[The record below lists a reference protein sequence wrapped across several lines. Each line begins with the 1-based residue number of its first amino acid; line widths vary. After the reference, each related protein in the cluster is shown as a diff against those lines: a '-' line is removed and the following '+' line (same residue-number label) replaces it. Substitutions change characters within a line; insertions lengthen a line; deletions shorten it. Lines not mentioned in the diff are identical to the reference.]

1 MENEKEIKTSTALID
16 EAVLSNAKADFERD
30 RVKNSLDACL
40 LKVPDRKEDIE
51 AAFEGVNKSTGWEK
65 AFIILVTEIEEAV
78 RGRMIVPLY
87 SQKSMAKQ
95 EIYVFV
101 GSHWEV
107 IPIQMYYDFIREA
120 CKRLGLSVLF
130 YQNYR
135 YMNQV
140 FEQVAFSVSK
150 HICTAQPHDGVWIN
164 LRNGTIEIAAPSPV
178 NGLCTP
184 FGSPVSRGTET
195 LPSGGA
201 ANAPIINF
209 REHRAEDFF
218 LYCIPYCYDP
228 AAECPLWLRF
238 LDEVLQEKEAQQLL
252 GEYIGYCFTRNLKLE
267 KMAVLYGS
275 GANGKSVVLDVIKSL
290 VGRENVSEAT
300 LSSVTNDSEARCVM
314 QNKLLNISSESGKNL
329 NPAVLKQLVSGEPVE
344 MRKLYIGVQTL
355 YNPPKF
361 ITSYNV
367 LPPIENTYGYKRR
380 WIIFPFN
387 RTIPDDQQDP
397 MLTAR
402 LCRELPGILN
412 WVLRHLGNLLVKVH
426 SQSGEDFVKSD
437 ICQMALAEYF
447 KDANSINMF
456 LDECCRIDDSVSV
469 PMKELYA
476 HYVEYCK
483 CSGINKPSILRNFKK
498 SLIDWGA
505 TETVVAQKKYFNV
518 YVNNEI

>member
-40 LKVPDRKEDIE
+40 LKLPNRQEDIE
-51 AAFEGVNKSTGWEK
+51 NAFEGVGKKAGWEK
-65 AFIILVTEIEEAV
+65 AFTIIITEIEEAV
-78 RGRMIVPLY
+78 RGRMIVPQY

-95 EIYVFV
+95 EIFVFV

-120 CKRLGLSVLF
+120 CKKLGLSVLF
-130 YQNYR
+130 YQNYK

-164 LRNGTIEIAAPSPV
+164 LQNVTVEIYADG
-178 NGLCTP
+178 NIRTH
-184 FGSPVSRGTET
+184 
-195 LPSGGA
+195 
-201 ANAPIINF
+201 
-209 REHRAEDFF
+209 EHRAEDFF

-228 AAECPLWLRF
+228 AAECPLWLKF
-238 LDEVLQEKEAQQLL
+238 LDEVLSEREAQQLL

-300 LSSVTNDSEARCVM
+300 LSSVTNDPEARCVM
-314 QNKLLNISSESGKNL
+314 QNKLINISSESGKNL
-329 NPAVLKQLVSGEPVE
+329 NPAALKMLISGEPVE
-344 MRKLYIGVQTL
+344 MRKLYVGVQTL
-355 YNPPKF
+355 YNPPKL

-367 LPPIENTYGYKRR
+367 LPPIENTHGYKRR
-380 WIIFPFN
+380 WLIFPFN

-397 MLTAR
+397 MLTAK
-402 LCRELPGILN
+402 LCKELPGILN
-412 WVLRHLGNLLVKVH
+412 WVLGHLGSLLVKVH
-426 SQSGEDFVKSD
+426 SQSGEDFVKSEV
-437 ICQMALAEYF
+437 CQMALSEYF
-447 KDANSINMF
+447 KDANTVNTF
-456 LDECCRIDDSVSV
+456 LEECCRIDDSVSV

-483 CSGINKPSILRNFKK
+483 CSGIKKPSILKNFKK
-498 SLIDWGA
+498 ALIDWGA
-505 TETVVAQKKYFNV
+505 TETVITQRKYFNV